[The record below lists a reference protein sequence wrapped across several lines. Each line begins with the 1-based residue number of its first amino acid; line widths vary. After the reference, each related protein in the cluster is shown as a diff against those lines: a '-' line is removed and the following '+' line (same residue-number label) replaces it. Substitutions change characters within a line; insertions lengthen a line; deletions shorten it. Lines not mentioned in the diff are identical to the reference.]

1 MHLKLLNLIRFDT
14 LDEAKKTENTHPSV
28 DGF

>member
-1 MHLKLLNLIRFDT
+1 MHLKFLNLIRFDT
-14 LDEAKKTENTHPSV
+14 LDGAKKTENTHPSV